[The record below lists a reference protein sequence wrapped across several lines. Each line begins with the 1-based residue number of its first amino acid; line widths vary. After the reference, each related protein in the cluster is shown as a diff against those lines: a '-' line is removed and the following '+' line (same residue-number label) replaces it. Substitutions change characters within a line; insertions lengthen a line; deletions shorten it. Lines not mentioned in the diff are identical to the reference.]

1 MNDPLKIVG
10 VVRGAPSATVQPLFQ
25 NLVARWRSDVRIAGV
40 VSEDHGLLDRS
51 CNAGFL
57 RSIASGD
64 EFSIY
69 QDLGTGSQACHLDPY
84 GVTAATAAI
93 QRDIAAG
100 CDLVVLNK
108 FGKLEAAGAG
118 LLDAFAMAVAARIP
132 VLTSVSPA
140 FEAAWTRF
148 AAPLFEFLPAD
159 SAAIEYWWLTIR
171 SRPVMAERDDSE
183 FAS

>member
-1 MNDPLKIVG
+1 MNAPAKIVG
-10 VVRGAPSATVQPLFQ
+10 VVRGAPSATAQSLFQ
-25 NLVARWRSDVRIAGV
+25 ALVVRWQRYARVAGV
-40 VSEDHGLLDRS
+40 IAEGHQLPDRS

-57 RSIASGD
+57 RSIASG
-64 EFSIY
+64 EQFPIY

-108 FGKLEAAGAG
+108 YGKLEAAGAG
-118 LLDAFAMAVAARIP
+118 LFDAFAMAVEARIP

-148 AAPLFEFLPAD
+148 ADPLFEFLPAN
-159 SAAIEYWWLTIR
+159 SAAIEYWLLAVKEQV
-171 SRPVMAERDDSE
+171 PAERDLFECDS
-183 FAS
+183 